1 MENYKCPRCEAP
13 LGNGVTVCGE
23 CGQELDA
30 GQDLTMEQ
38 TEQTS
43 APEACQS
50 GNRIYAILAVL
61 LVVVGGAALLLFSGM
76 VPNPIKGGT
85 SVAAIVNGEKIFQG
99 DVDQKLDM
107 YKKIYGQSA
116 KTDFTGPEGKSAL
129 ADLKRQVLKAMIRDK
144 ILVTEA
150 AKEKIIVSP
159 QEIKE
164 KISGIKEAMNIS
176 EKDFEEFLK
185 GHAMSIADFEKWVE
199 EEALITR
206 VIAKGA
212 QEKGLTKDE
221 WVQALNDRAKVEV
234 LMK

>member
-1 MENYKCPRCEAP
+1 MENYKCPHCETP
-13 LGNGVTVCGE
+13 LGNGVAVCGE
-23 CGQELDA
+23 CGQEL
-30 GQDLTMEQ
+30 TV
-38 TEQTS
+38 EQTS
-43 APEACQS
+43 APEARQN
-50 GNRIYAILAVL
+50 GNRIYAILAVF

-76 VPNPIKGGT
+76 VPNPFKDGT

-99 DVDQKLDM
+99 DVDQKLDT

-144 ILVTEA
+144 ILITEA
-150 AKEKIIVSP
+150 AKEKIVVSP
-159 QEIKE
+159 QEIKD
-164 KISGIKEAMNIS
+164 KISSIKEAMNIS
-176 EKDFEEFLK
+176 DKDFEEFLK
-185 GHAMSIADFEKWVE
+185 GHAMSIANFEKWVE

-206 VIAKGA
+206 VIAKGT
-212 QEKGLTKDE
+212 QEKGLTRDE